1 IFRQIISHDCLE
13 ESCGRS
19 VGFPF
24 HESLCNGE
32 QCNCRVECSMRFLGE
47 HSVVRGVL
55 FPVGRQSAAV
65 PKVPEDLINLS
76 TLGGESTSTR
86 DENGKF
92 RRSAPR
98 RRSEG
103 FTTTGCSEGLDEY
116 LTRCPG
122 TTRSEFLVSQCQ
134 SQSSQ

>member
-47 HSVVRGVL
+47 HSVVRGGGPGEDVRVSQ
-55 FPVGRQSAAV
+55 PPGAA
-65 PKVPEDLINLS
+65 KA
-76 TLGGESTSTR
+76 STSNSSAVR
-86 DENGKF
+86 VPPAASSSCRNASLS
-92 RRSAPR
+92 RRS
-98 RRSEG
+98 
-103 FTTTGCSEGLDEY
+103 D
-116 LTRCPG
+116 
-122 TTRSEFLVSQCQ
+122 
-134 SQSSQ
+134 